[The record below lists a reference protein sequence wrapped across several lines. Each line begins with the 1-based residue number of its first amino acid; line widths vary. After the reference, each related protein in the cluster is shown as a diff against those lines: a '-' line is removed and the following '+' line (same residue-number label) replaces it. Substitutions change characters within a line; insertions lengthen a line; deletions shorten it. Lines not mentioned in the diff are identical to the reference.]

1 MSVEPAAKRP
11 PAPWF
16 PALLKGL
23 MGSCPACGQGRL
35 FSSYAKLRPTCDHCA
50 VALAPHRADDAPAY
64 FTIFITGHI
73 VVPLILVVE
82 RIYAPATWV
91 HMAIWMPLT
100 LGLTLVILP
109 RVKGA
114 LIGLQWALNLR
125 QDD

>member
-1 MSVEPAAKRP
+1 MSIDPAAKRP
-11 PAPWF
+11 AAPWF

-23 MGSCPACGQGRL
+23 LGNCPVCGEGRL
-35 FSSYAKLRPTCDHCA
+35 FSSYAKLRPACDHCA
-50 VALAPHRADDAPAY
+50 VPLAPHRADDAPAY

-73 VVPLILVVE
+73 IVPLVLVVE

-100 LGLTLVILP
+100 LGLTLMILP